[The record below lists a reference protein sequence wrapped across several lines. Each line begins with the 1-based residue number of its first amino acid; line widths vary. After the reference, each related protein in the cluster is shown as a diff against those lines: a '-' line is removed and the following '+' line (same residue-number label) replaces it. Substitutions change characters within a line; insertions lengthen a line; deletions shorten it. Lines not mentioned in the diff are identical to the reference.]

1 MLDLFDK
8 YFKAIII
15 HMFQKLRETM
25 AKEFKEGLR
34 TMPHQIEMVNK
45 EMIKNKEP
53 NGNSGVEKNQN
64 QNEKF
69 TR

>member
-1 MLDLFDK
+1 
-8 YFKAIII
+8 
-15 HMFQKLRETM
+15 M